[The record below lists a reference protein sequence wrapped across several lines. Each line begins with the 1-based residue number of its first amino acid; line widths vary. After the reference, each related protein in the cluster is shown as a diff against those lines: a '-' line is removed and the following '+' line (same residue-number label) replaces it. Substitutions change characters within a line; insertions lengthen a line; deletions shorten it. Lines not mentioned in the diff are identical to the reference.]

1 MEELLKTSV
10 VGKQQ
15 NTVKSYNKKQ
25 DRQSLVIKLSK
36 PAVGKV
42 RTQEVIKVFLPGTVE
57 RSPWTNFQGP
67 KFHEPW
73 QQLSTLL
80 DNIFVKIVPNTS
92 LSSPT
97 HELTRGALKLFILT
111 NIYIAGEGIV
121 CRKIL
126 FLLAFIAN

>member
-57 RSPWTNFQGP
+57 RSP
-67 KFHEPW
+67 
-73 QQLSTLL
+73 
-80 DNIFVKIVPNTS
+80 
-92 LSSPT
+92 
-97 HELTRGALKLFILT
+97 
-111 NIYIAGEGIV
+111 
-121 CRKIL
+121 
-126 FLLAFIAN
+126 